1 MKPELNAF
9 DTLLSRLDNEN
20 RMTVV
25 SYYDMKELLAN
36 LSVGVG
42 ELNSFYKPKDNML
55 ATVQRLAVAGD
66 FVKAIS
72 VLDDWYDRYIWRL
85 DWHGKMT
92 QEIYSMLS
100 AAVEWSNNLV
110 MDTKMIKVLNSV
122 ASILSGEEFSADYG
136 RVVRTL
142 LWMNSTRTEDK
153 ARVRLVVSKG
163 LRKEFLDIA
172 GSAYVCPFE
181 KRREVRFAWNR
192 LLSLLSD
199 GFGHKVGVSK
209 ADAIRNTVEDIAGYE
224 GYRLVLPTD
233 AMYYLDFWQRY
244 TDARGAKDK
253 PEPSLSAS

>member
-9 DTLLSRLDNEN
+9 DTLLSRLDTDN
-20 RMTVV
+20 RLTVV

-36 LSVGVG
+36 LSVGIG

-55 ATVQRLAVAGD
+55 ATVQTHAIVGD
-66 FVKAIS
+66 FAKAIS

-92 QEIYSMLS
+92 QEIYKLLS
-100 AAVEWSNNLV
+100 DAVEWCNNMV
-110 MDTKMIKVLNSV
+110 MDTKMMKVLNAVS
-122 ASILSGEEFSADYG
+122 SILSGEEYFADYG
-136 RVVRTL
+136 RIVRAL
-142 LWMNSTRTEDK
+142 VWMNSTRTEDK

-192 LLSLLSD
+192 LLNLLSD

-209 ADAIRNTVEDIAGYE
+209 ADDIRDTVEVIAGYE

-233 AMYYLDFWQRY
+233 ALYYLDFWQRY
-244 TDARGAKDK
+244 TDARGAKNK
-253 PEPSLSAS
+253 PEPSLSTS